1 MRRRDRHRR
10 RLLRKA
16 AGRLLATSLASVALF
31 FAGASVSA
39 WAGSEAG
46 ALPGSTDET
55 GEVSTAETV
64 TEQETVPSEPPG
76 SEEDPS
82 RRAHRLV
89 RAYGSRLGA
98 GGTARRA
105 SAPALRGMHH
115 RLNAAASRQMKER
128 SEPPRPQPPLTP
140 PRSHASRAVD
150 PEARAPGGA
159 ATICLRRPLPDPT
172 PPAKRLS
179 LDFAVQLALE
189 ARSARVS
196 WSLVLAVL
204 RVQGH
209 TGPFPASSGELRA
222 LTKRL
227 AALRAGSGRRDAVR
241 ALTGSASL
249 TEKAVALAHYNR
261 AVGLYSLVTGLERA
275 KPRLD
280 RLVLNDPRIDI
291 YAGGRDDIAS
301 GLVDVRVIVLI
312 RYLSDVFGQVTVS
325 SLHSGHGLYA
335 RPGIVSA
342 HVYGLA
348 VDVSA
353 VGETSIAGHQEPGGI
368 TERAVRSILLLP
380 DELQPQQVISL
391 LGLGGPSF
399 PLLDH
404 ADHIHVGY

>member
-1 MRRRDRHRR
+1 M
-10 RLLRKA
+10 
-16 AGRLLATSLASVALF
+16 
-31 FAGASVSA
+31 
-39 WAGSEAG
+39 
-46 ALPGSTDET
+46 
-55 GEVSTAETV
+55 
-64 TEQETVPSEPPG
+64 
-76 SEEDPS
+76 
-82 RRAHRLV
+82 
-89 RAYGSRLGA
+89 
-98 GGTARRA
+98 
-105 SAPALRGMHH
+105 
-115 RLNAAASRQMKER
+115 
-128 SEPPRPQPPLTP
+128 
-140 PRSHASRAVD
+140 
-150 PEARAPGGA
+150 
-159 ATICLRRPLPDPT
+159 
-172 PPAKRLS
+172 
-179 LDFAVQLALE
+179 
-189 ARSARVS
+189 
-196 WSLVLAVL
+196 LAVL

-209 TGPFPASSGELRA
+209 TGPVPASSGELRA
-222 LTKRL
+222 LTRRL
-227 AALRAGSGRRDAVR
+227 AALRAGSSRRDAVR

-249 TEKAVALAHYNR
+249 AEKAVALAHYNR

-301 GLVDVRVIVLI
+301 GLIDVRVIVLI
-312 RYLSDVFGQVTVS
+312 RYLTDVFGQVTVS
-325 SLHSGHGLYA
+325 SLHSGHRLYA